1 MRGETRSAVPIL
13 EVETMNILV
22 VSGHQ
27 KDRDLIKK
35 CLTKR
40 DDIHRIL
47 EAESGTD
54 AVRLMT
60 DDAISLD
67 CALID
72 YSLPDCDSIAV
83 LRRVFDEDT
92 YLCPCPV
99 IMMIRGDE
107 AAVVDA
113 LRYGVQDYLLKDNL
127 SSQTCDLA
135 LIKAR
140 QVYDLKQ
147 ARNEAFKFLE
157 HSQKMEV
164 IGQLT
169 GGIAHDFNNLLTII
183 FGNTRLLSGL
193 LQEESIDAETC
204 LECVSMIQ
212 DTTRRGADLVKRL
225 SVFARQQT
233 LTPVTTNMNRLV
245 ENLESLL
252 VRSLWD
258 FVEIETDL
266 AADIYPA
273 NLDIGQFENA
283 VINLA
288 VNARDAMLDG
298 GRIVITTR
306 NVTVSDEQARTL
318 DVPAGD
324 YVVLTVSDNGAG
336 MNKDMIGHIFEP
348 FYTTKEVGRGSGL
361 GLSTVYSFVRQSHG
375 AVTVDSMPGEG
386 STFRL
391 YFPHATQTEQ
401 IVPAD
406 QGTDDDIADD
416 RDITGNQDKT
426 ILVVEDEDE
435 IRFLATM
442 LLEGEGY
449 RVLEAANGNEAFAVL
464 KQEDQD
470 IDLLFTDIAMP
481 GGMNGVQV
489 AARMQTV
496 MPDIK
501 LLFTS
506 GYAARS
512 LPDMSLIDN
521 YPMID
526 KPYRPQD
533 LIVKIRETLAGKTG
547 GG

>member
-13 EVETMNILV
+13 EVKAMNILV

-27 KDRDLIKK
+27 SDRDLIKH

-40 DDIHRIL
+40 DDIRRIL

-60 DDAISLD
+60 DDAISID

-72 YSLPDCDSIAV
+72 YNLPDCDSIAV

-99 IMMIRGDE
+99 IMMIRGDD

-113 LRYGVQDYLLKDNL
+113 LRYGAQDYLLKDNL

-140 QVYDLKQ
+140 QVYDLKR
-147 ARNEAFKFLE
+147 ARNEACKFLE

-183 FGNTRLLSGL
+183 FGNTRLLSSL
-193 LQEESIDAETC
+193 LQEENIDAETC
-204 LECVSMIQ
+204 LECVNMIQ
-212 DTTRRGADLVKRL
+212 GTTRRGADLVKRL

-233 LTPVTTNMNRLV
+233 LTPVTTDMNKLV
-245 ENLESLL
+245 ENLENLL
-252 VRSLWD
+252 KRSLGD
-258 FVEIETDL
+258 FIEIETDL

-306 NVTVSDEQARTL
+306 NMAVSEEQARTL

-324 YVVLTVSDNGAG
+324 YVVLTLSDNGAG
-336 MNKDMIGHIFEP
+336 MDKDMIDHIFEP
-348 FYTTKEVGRGSGL
+348 FYTTKEIGRGSGL

-391 YFPHATQTEQ
+391 YFPHATDIVQTASANG
-401 IVPAD
+401 VKD
-406 QGTDDDIADD
+406 DVTDDGDTTD
-416 RDITGNQDKT
+416 NHNKT

-464 KQEDQD
+464 KQEGHD

-512 LPDMSLIDN
+512 LPDMTLIDN

-533 LIVKIRETLAGKTG
+533 LIVKIRETLAEKTG
-547 GG
+547 SG

>member
-1 MRGETRSAVPIL
+1 M
-13 EVETMNILV
+13 
-22 VSGHQ
+22 
-27 KDRDLIKK
+27 
-35 CLTKR
+35 
-40 DDIHRIL
+40 
-47 EAESGTD
+47 
-54 AVRLMT
+54 
-60 DDAISLD
+60 
-67 CALID
+67 ID
-72 YSLPDCDSIAV
+72 
-83 LRRVFDEDT
+83 
-92 YLCPCPV
+92 
-99 IMMIRGDE
+99 
-107 AAVVDA
+107 
-113 LRYGVQDYLLKDNL
+113 
-127 SSQTCDLA
+127 
-135 LIKAR
+135 
-140 QVYDLKQ
+140 
-147 ARNEAFKFLE
+147 
-157 HSQKMEV
+157 
-164 IGQLT
+164 
-169 GGIAHDFNNLLTII
+169 
-183 FGNTRLLSGL
+183 
-193 LQEESIDAETC
+193 
-204 LECVSMIQ
+204 
-212 DTTRRGADLVKRL
+212 
-225 SVFARQQT
+225 
-233 LTPVTTNMNRLV
+233 
-245 ENLESLL
+245 
-252 VRSLWD
+252 
-258 FVEIETDL
+258 
-266 AADIYPA
+266 
-273 NLDIGQFENA
+273 
-283 VINLA
+283 
-288 VNARDAMLDG
+288 
-298 GRIVITTR
+298 
-306 NVTVSDEQARTL
+306 
-318 DVPAGD
+318 
-324 YVVLTVSDNGAG
+324 
-336 MNKDMIGHIFEP
+336 HIFEP

-391 YFPHATQTEQ
+391 YFPHATQAEQ

-533 LIVKIRETLAGKTG
+533 LIVKIRETLAEKTG